1 MTRTGAALALLLA
14 GCSGSINVTELDLDE
29 KPGKVVNGVPFRV
42 KERYQV
48 EVYEKGKKGYALIH
62 SETRTL
68 ANPDKLYVLHYFGG
82 PLANSTT
89 KFVMQPDG
97 SINDVSMSVTSQG
110 EEALTEVGKQVEA
123 VATKV
128 DANRTAREAERR
140 TDEDATVAALEA
152 LNDVHQKQLELS
164 ALPPDAAPADR
175 ARIEDELELL
185 KLKANIGAR
194 RAGQP
199 RPFPEVGS

>member
-1 MTRTGAALALLLA
+1 MGEAAASAGRPASDTRTDARVAEAQGSSTDERTGAALALLLA

-68 ANPDKLYVLHYFGG
+68 ANSDKLYVLHYFGG

-110 EEALTEVGKQVEA
+110 EGG
-123 VATKV
+123 V
-128 DANRTAREAERR
+128 D
-140 TDEDATVAALEA
+140 
-152 LNDVHQKQLELS
+152 
-164 ALPPDAAPADR
+164 
-175 ARIEDELELL
+175 
-185 KLKANIGAR
+185 GG
-194 RAGQP
+194 GQT
-199 RPFPEVGS
+199 G